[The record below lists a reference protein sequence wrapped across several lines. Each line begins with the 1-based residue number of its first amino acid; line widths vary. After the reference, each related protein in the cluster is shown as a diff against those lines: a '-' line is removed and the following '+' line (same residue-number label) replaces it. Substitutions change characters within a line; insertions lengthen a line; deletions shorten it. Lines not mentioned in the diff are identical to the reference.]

1 MEGTLCKRRLE
12 ETLDYCALN
21 NRKMKN
27 FSCGDELVMDGFN
40 QDVKGLLSLLLSAM
54 DAFDI
59 FIWRVKQKDHSGGSL
74 ESCYV
79 QEHNSLRLNAIHAKM
94 KVASR
99 RGPGFHSSKLLQG
112 DY

>member
-21 NRKMKN
+21 SRKLNN
-27 FSCGDELVMDGFN
+27 FSCGDELVMDDFN
-40 QDVKGLLSLLLSAM
+40 QNVKGLLSLLLSTM

-79 QEHNSLRLNAIHAKM
+79 QEHNSLMLHIIHAKM
-94 KVASR
+94 KVDNR
-99 RGPGFHSSKLLQG
+99 RGPRFHPSRLL
-112 DY
+112 